1 MLDDKLSNL
10 KDKDGNPRGQNLFV
24 SRLQVPEGH
33 RALTQEDL
41 VTIGKQAR
49 VEVDELAKKKNTDAP
64 GMVSVLKVDNEI
76 FIAGSI
82 KNAAGN
88 KNRDPRPHDK
98 YPGTEMTHIID
109 QCGGHRT
116 GGSCG
121 EIAALD
127 LYYRTRG
134 DAISRPN
141 PADGQE
147 SKINDP
153 LKNSMVVAINQSGK
167 VQNPCGNGGAG
178 CKAVVERL
186 ELDAVKT
193 KVKAATTP
201 LDFDKFKKL
210 YVPGFD
216 EYQARPGTPERKTS
230 SSTLRSKS
238 KDPDSPDAERTK
250 SEHDGPDAKP
260 PCIQKRSALVCN
272 NGNGKKTNDE
282 KQKNEQKSE
291 NQLNGDKLKDQTPT
305 SSKNINSTDYKNQAI
320 EKSKL
325 NLLGRIRSFGMGL
338 QAGGVYELYNRVY
351 GPDGLGPKQVR
362 MTISLLE
369 AYSFAALGAAGGSFD
384 EHGNIL
390 RGGFFQHILD
400 RPDNAPGGLNAFNRW
415 SVTKLTSRKAVC
427 AKTVEFSN

>member
-1 MLDDKLSNL
+1 MVMASCKINRFQRFLVITILAIAQLCDAYFGIMLDDKLSNL

-193 KVKAATTP
+193 K
-201 LDFDKFKKL
+201 
-210 YVPGFD
+210 
-216 EYQARPGTPERKTS
+216 ARPGTPERKTS

-250 SEHDGPDAKP
+250 ISGWAFK
-260 PCIQKRSALVCN
+260 LVVCM
-272 NGNGKKTNDE
+272 
-282 KQKNEQKSE
+282 
-291 NQLNGDKLKDQTPT
+291 
-305 SSKNINSTDYKNQAI
+305 
-320 EKSKL
+320 
-325 NLLGRIRSFGMGL
+325 SFTIGFMGL
-338 QAGGVYELYNRVY
+338 M
-351 GPDGLGPKQVR
+351 D
-362 MTISLLE
+362 
-369 AYSFAALGAAGGSFD
+369 
-384 EHGNIL
+384 
-390 RGGFFQHILD
+390 
-400 RPDNAPGGLNAFNRW
+400 
-415 SVTKLTSRKAVC
+415 
-427 AKTVEFSN
+427 